1 MNIRGK
7 KVVLRAIELEDLELL
22 HRWANDP
29 EINYMLGGWHFP
41 TSKKDQLK
49 WFESLSAGSLH
60 QRFAIET
67 EDLGLIG
74 TINIVDIN
82 WKDRRAFTG
91 MLLGDKEMR
100 GKGYGI
106 DAIMAMNRYAFE
118 ELGLER
124 LDGTMISYNEASI
137 HVYTKKC
144 GWIVEGVKKRAY
156 YRKGQWWDEVVVGIT
171 RDDYKEFLAANNYW
185 EEESF

>member
-1 MNIRGK
+1 MNVRGK
-7 KVVLRAIELEDLELL
+7 KVLLRAIEEKDLELL
-22 HRWANDP
+22 HKWANDP

-41 TSKKDQLK
+41 TSIKDQNK
-49 WFESLSAGSLH
+49 WFENLNVSSLN

-67 EDLGLIG
+67 EELGLIG

-100 GKGYGI
+100 GKGYGV

-118 ELGLER
+118 ELGLQR
-124 LDGTMISYNEASI
+124 LDGTMIAYNEASI
-137 HVYTKKC
+137 NVYTKKC
-144 GWIVEGVKKRAY
+144 GWVIEGVKKMAY
-156 YRKGQWWDEVVVGIT
+156 FRKNAWWDEVVVGIT
-171 RDDYKEFLAANNYW
+171 LDDYSKLIVDCDYW
-185 EEESF
+185 NK